1 VKRSNRLL
9 VLFGLLFALVG
20 GGLAFVVASGPGGG
34 GGTPAASATPTPEP
48 TTTVVV
54 AKQDI
59 NLGDRITA
67 DMLDLKTLKVSE
79 RAALGPD
86 TFTTVAEVVGKVAGG
101 KISTGEPLLGSR
113 DFLSPGSVA
122 DGKDIA
128 GAIASGYVGVAI
140 ELDQING
147 VGTLIVPGDR
157 VNIILSVYV
166 NQLALK
172 NTVDDGV
179 NKIDINLEGGKEVTT
194 KMIIQNRK
202 VVLTLLPPLT
212 AAPTVAPVP
221 NSSAEPIALP
231 TTPIVRNDGRHMVA
245 IIEVKPDEAE
255 IISWAQREEKT
266 DPQNYI
272 DLSVALR
279 SDQDNALPIF
289 STPGITYKMLVDKYN
304 VLPPDPRAVIP
315 ADIAKKLTW

>member
-9 VLFGLLFALVG
+9 VLFGLMFALVG
-20 GGLAFVVASGPGGG
+20 GGLAFIVGSGGSSPSG
-34 GGTPAASATPTPEP
+34 PAASATPTPEP

-54 AKQDI
+54 AKQDM
-59 NLGDRITA
+59 NLGDRITG
-67 DMLDLKTLKVSE
+67 DMIELKTVKVSE

-86 TFTTVAEVVGKVAGG
+86 TFTTLDEVIGKVAGG
-101 KISTGEPLLGSR
+101 KILANQPLIASR
-113 DFLSPGSVA
+113 DFLNPGSVT

-128 GAIASGYVGVAI
+128 GAIASGYLAVAI

-147 VGTLIVPGDR
+147 VGTLVVPGDR

-166 NQLALK
+166 NELALK
-172 NTVDDGV
+172 GTTG
-179 NKIDINLEGGKEVTT
+179 NKLDVTLEGGKDVTT

-202 VVLTLLPPLT
+202 VILTLLPAETAVATPAPAANGS
-212 AAPTVAPVP
+212 AAP
-221 NSSAEPIALP
+221 IAMA
-231 TTPIVRNDGRHMVA
+231 TTPIVHNDGRHMIA

-255 IISWAQREEKT
+255 IIRWAQREEKS
-266 DPQNYI
+266 DPQTYI

-279 SDQDNALPIF
+279 SDQDNTLPN
-289 STPGITYKMLVDKYN
+289 SVTPGITYKMLVDKYG

-315 ADIAKKLTW
+315 TDIARELQW